1 MEILKD
7 FIFEEIEEKIKN
19 DNYNVVY
26 LNYDKA
32 NGIKI
37 FSNLQK
43 LSLDE
48 KKNFYKIYIFNNEYM
63 ITIYNFGEEG
73 YKYTKI
79 SKEDFDEESI
89 KEKYI
94 YLKILKEN
102 FDEESLKEKYMC
114 LIDMK
119 EKKLK
124 VRIGNINGSEE
135 VQYMEFK
142 GGER

>member
-7 FIFEEIEEKIKN
+7 FIFEEIEKKIKN

-37 FSNLQK
+37 LYNLGS
-43 LSLDE
+43 LSQDE
-48 KKNFYKIYIFNNEYM
+48 KENFYRMYIFNDEYM
-63 ITIYNFGEEG
+63 ITVYNFGENE

-79 SKEDFDEESI
+79 LKEDFEKDSI
-89 KEKYI
+89 REKEI
-94 YLKILKEN
+94 YLVEN
-102 FDEESLKEKYMC
+102 KD
-114 LIDMK
+114 IK

-124 VRIGNINGSEE
+124 VRLGNIEGRESL
-135 VQYMEFK
+135 QYLGFI
-142 GGER
+142 GGDK

>member
-1 MEILKD
+1 MGILKD

-26 LNYDKA
+26 LNYDKV

-37 FSNLQK
+37 LSNLQE

-48 KKNFYKIYIFNNEYM
+48 KKKFYKVYIFNDEYM
-63 ITIYNFGEEG
+63 LSVYNFGEEE
-73 YKYTKI
+73 YKYIKI
-79 SKEDFDEESI
+79 SKEDFNEESI

-94 YLKILKEN
+94 YLR
-102 FDEESLKEKYMC
+102 DV
-114 LIDMK
+114 K

-124 VRIGNINGSEE
+124 IRIGNIEGKEI
-135 VQYMEFK
+135 VQYCGFIVGDK
-142 GGER
+142 

>member
-7 FIFEEIEEKIKN
+7 FIFEEIEKKIKN

-37 FSNLQK
+37 LYNLES
-43 LSLDE
+43 LSQDE
-48 KKNFYKIYIFNNEYM
+48 KENFYRMYIFNDEYM
-63 ITIYNFGEEG
+63 MTVYNFGENE

-79 SKEDFDEESI
+79 LKEDFEKDSI
-89 KEKYI
+89 REKEI
-94 YLKILKEN
+94 YLVEN
-102 FDEESLKEKYMC
+102 KD
-114 LIDMK
+114 IK

-124 VRIGNINGSEE
+124 VRLGNIEGRESL
-135 VQYMEFK
+135 QYLDFIWGDK
-142 GGER
+142 

>member
-7 FIFEEIEEKIKN
+7 FIFEEIEKKIKN

-37 FSNLQK
+37 LYNLES
-43 LSLDE
+43 LSQDE
-48 KKNFYKIYIFNNEYM
+48 KENFYRMYIFNDEYM
-63 ITIYNFGEEG
+63 ITVYNFGENE

-79 SKEDFDEESI
+79 LKEDFEKDSI
-89 KEKYI
+89 REKEI
-94 YLKILKEN
+94 YLMEN
-102 FDEESLKEKYMC
+102 KD
-114 LIDMK
+114 IK

-124 VRIGNINGSEE
+124 VRLGNIEGRESL
-135 VQYMEFK
+135 QYLGFI
-142 GGER
+142 GGDK

>member
-7 FIFEEIEEKIKN
+7 FIFEEIEKKIKN

-37 FSNLQK
+37 LYNLGS
-43 LSLDE
+43 LSQDE
-48 KKNFYKIYIFNNEYM
+48 KENFYRMYIFNDEYM
-63 ITIYNFGEEG
+63 ITVYNFGENE

-79 SKEDFDEESI
+79 LKEDFEKDSI
-89 KEKYI
+89 REKEI
-94 YLKILKEN
+94 YLVEN
-102 FDEESLKEKYMC
+102 KD
-114 LIDMK
+114 IK

-124 VRIGNINGSEE
+124 VRLGNIEGRESL
-135 VQYMEFK
+135 QYLDFI
-142 GGER
+142 GGDK